1 MLSGS
6 TYRSMAE
13 LIKAI
18 RDDHVLTQD
27 EMAARAGDDRIIAT
41 GCGTRSTRPA
51 GGGWTRASLTS
62 IADGSP

>member
-18 RDDHVLTQD
+18 RDDHVLPQD
-27 EMAARAGDDRIIAT
+27 ELAARAGDDRIIAT
-41 GCGTRSTRPA
+41 GWGTRSTPAA
-51 GGGWTRASLTS
+51 GGGWARARLTS
-62 IADGSP
+62 VAGGSP